1 MLVFSARISNLQ
13 LQSFISR
20 DENKAYY
27 LVYGGVIAL
36 LLSSCRQPSMIKWV
50 QGALSF
56 SDRQKELW
64 CLVATNAYIS
74 SLFWRDVISEHSI
87 KFTYSEKASKIWP
100 ILHSFFDIKY
110 VVPSDYQCNMGQIFV
125 AFLEYLN
132 FADFCFKF

>member
-1 MLVFSARISNLQ
+1 MGLSRHQDFEFRIC
-13 LQSFISR
+13 SFISR
-20 DENKAYY
+20 DENKEYY

-74 SLFWRDVISEHSI
+74 SLFWRDVIFGAQY
-87 KFTYSEKASKIWP
+87 KVQLF
-100 ILHSFFDIKY
+100 
-110 VVPSDYQCNMGQIFV
+110 
-125 AFLEYLN
+125 
-132 FADFCFKF
+132 

>member
-1 MLVFSARISNLQ
+1 MLKYSKITVCDNLTQIWLDQIEPDDFQVTFKRISSLSNHLIID
-13 LQSFISR
+13 LKNKKDKNMWVFPARNRICSFISR
-20 DENKAYY
+20 DENKEYH

-74 SLFWRDVISEHSI
+74 SLFWRDVIFGAQY
-87 KFTYSEKASKIWP
+87 K
-100 ILHSFFDIKY
+100 
-110 VVPSDYQCNMGQIFV
+110 V
-125 AFLEYLN
+125 
-132 FADFCFKF
+132 